1 MALFKSQVL
10 AQASGSVGGL
20 TYSHNAGGMYMRAR
34 AIPVQPNT
42 AYQTQVKNALTQLV
56 TAWTETLTAVQ
67 RAAWELYASNVSV
80 TGPLGDPNFNS
91 GQNWYVAAN
100 TPRLQ
105 AISKLASAIARVD
118 TGPVIFD
125 RSLLTT
131 PTAAVLDV
139 SSNNLTFAFTNT
151 NTWATAVGGALLVY
165 QGRPV
170 NGTRSFFKG
179 PWRLIGQVAGAVV
192 PPTSPAT
199 IATVTTNGYAFA
211 IGQACFIAFAAT
223 TADGR
228 LTTRQVVQATIQ
240 A

>member
-10 AQASGSVGGL
+10 TQASGSVGGL
-20 TYSHNAGGMYMRAR
+20 TYSHNAGGLYMRAR

-67 RAAWELYASNVSV
+67 RNAWNLYASNVPV
-80 TGPLGDPNFNS
+80 VNPLGDPRANS
-91 GQNWYVAAN
+91 GQNWYIGAN
-100 TPRLQ
+100 SPRLQ
-105 AISKLASAIARVD
+105 AIAKLASALTRVD
-118 TGPVIFD
+118 AAPVIFD

-131 PTAAVLDV
+131 PTAVVLDV
-139 SSNNLTFAFTNT
+139 SSNNLTAAYTNT
-151 NTWATAVGGALLVY
+151 NTWATAVGGALLIY

-170 NGTRSFFKG
+170 NGSRTFFKG
-179 PWRLIGQVAGAVV
+179 PWRLIGQVLGAVA
-192 PPTSPAT
+192 PPTSPAV
-199 IATVTTNGYAFA
+199 IATVSTQGYAFA
-211 IGQACFIAFAAT
+211 VGQTCYIAFAAT

-228 LTTRQVVQATIQ
+228 LTSRQIVPATIQ